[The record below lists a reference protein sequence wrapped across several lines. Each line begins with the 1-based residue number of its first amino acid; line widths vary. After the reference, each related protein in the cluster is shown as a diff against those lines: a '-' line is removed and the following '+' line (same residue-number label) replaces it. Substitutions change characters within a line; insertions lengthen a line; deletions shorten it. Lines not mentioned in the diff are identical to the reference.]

1 MRGHAAAEILA
12 MAQAS
17 RPLLAVVAVAFALV
31 AMWLLVGQPQPQPPA
46 RSHTPLA
53 PLQAIPKARDASAAS
68 DAANAQLQ
76 AAGAQVDSP

>member
-1 MRGHAAAEILA
+1 

-17 RPLLAVVAVAFALV
+17 RSLIVAVVVAFALV
-31 AMWLLVGQPQPQPPA
+31 ACWLLIGQPQPQPPA

-53 PLQAIPKARDASAAS
+53 PLQAIPKAQDAAAAS

-76 AAGAQVDSP
+76 AAGDQAGAP

>member
-1 MRGHAAAEILA
+1 

-17 RPLLAVVAVAFALV
+17 RPLLAVVVVTFALV
-31 AMWLLVGQPQPQPPA
+31 AMWLLVAQPQPHPPA

-53 PLQAIPKARDASAAS
+53 PLQAVQRAQGASAAS

-76 AAGAQVDSP
+76 AAGAAADTP